1 MTVCVTDQQASAGR
15 TTIIVAHRLSTIQRA
30 DVIVVVEDGTIIEMG
45 TQKEL
50 LAKQGRFYKLVVAQ
64 VYSNVMITLFI
75 AVQLYSDEHHPPVSK
90 YYDDDDET
98 KPLDSQLMVSKASQ
112 IIGNYKLE
120 VRQGSCDHVMMS
132 HDGTYRSTQ
141 KKVEK
146 CWTSSKHLVG
156 NIY

>member
-1 MTVCVTDQQASAGR
+1 MTVCVTDQQASVGR

-90 YYDDDDET
+90 CYDDDDET

-120 VRQGSCDHVMMS
+120 VR
-132 HDGTYRSTQ
+132 
-141 KKVEK
+141 
-146 CWTSSKHLVG
+146 
-156 NIY
+156 